1 MRYCYVVLLRCNATL
16 DCYVVLLR
24 CTTTLY
30 CYIVLLR
37 CTTTLYCYVV
47 LIVLL
52 HCTAMLYCYV
62 FCYVVLLRGIANWY
76 LLRDIAAFFLFFLFF
91 LFSSFSLSSRVF
103 SSHRCLSS
111 GLLVS
116 PHKGV
121 TASHSRDDDYSR
133 RRLSQLDE
141 RGRPR
146 RQLVFDP
153 PTALVVQQLL
163 RVHLAADFLVDGG
176 QHIPGIERARLSV
189 RATVRESSDL
199 GHGRLGSFGSRLS
212 QLEMLC
218 DLPTG
223 QPLHHVRGADRVP
236 FGQQIERGGVSTGML
251 CTTANPIALEDGR
264 PRSESYRPVGTVALL
279 SRLCILE
286 RTRRIFHAAL
296 AVRRFGWN
304 AH

>member
-1 MRYCYVVLLRCNATL
+1 MWYCYVVLLHGIC
-16 DCYVVLLR
+16 CV
-24 CTTTLY
+24 
-30 CYIVLLR
+30 I
-37 CTTTLYCYVV
+37 
-47 LIVLL
+47 LL
-52 HCTAMLYCYV
+52 HS
-62 FCYVVLLRGIANWY
+62 FCS
-76 LLRDIAAFFLFFLFF
+76 FC
-91 LFSSFSLSSRVF
+91 SPSFSLSSRVF
-103 SSHRCLSS
+103 FHHIVPSHRRLAS

-133 RRLSQLDE
+133 RRLPQLDE

-153 PTALVVQQLL
+153 PTASVVQQLL
-163 RVHLAADFLVDGG
+163 RVHLAADFLVDRG
-176 QHIPGIERARLSV
+176 QHIPGLERARLSV
-189 RATVRESSDL
+189 RAAVRESSDL

-223 QPLHHVRGADRVP
+223 QPLHHVRGTNRVP
-236 FGQQIERGGVSTGML
+236 FGQQIERGGVSTSML
-251 CTTANPIALEDGR
+251 CTTANPIALEDGG